1 MRRRRTFSGYGFQS
15 RRVRLM
21 LTPKDWADLEHV
33 AERSGSTVEAC
44 IEVAVK
50 RDMATDRALNPA
62 TMPVYYDAQGREHE
76 EGDVR
81 EGAGR

>member
-1 MRRRRTFSGYGFQS
+1 
-15 RRVRLM
+15 M

-62 TMPVYYDAQGREHE
+62 TIALHNYVQAFEDE
-76 EGDVR
+76 ESDVH
-81 EGAGR
+81 EGAEQ